1 MGSVQSLK
9 RLEGL
14 SSSSSTSS
22 TWSRWR
28 DWKEALYLAAAGMG
42 EGPRMGPPGASH
54 REAAPHP
61 GPGGNR
67 GQWCHLSSVQGF
79 QGTRKD
85 FQHLPSCFSIYCGGQ
100 RRHTKGLLGQ
110 AEGSPGEYNTAQKRA

>member
-1 MGSVQSLK
+1 MGSTQSRR

-28 DWKEALYLAAAGMG
+28 DWKEALYLAVAGMG

-61 GPGGNR
+61 GPGGNG
-67 GQWCHLSSVQGF
+67 GQWCHLSSVQDCH
-79 QGTRKD
+79 GTRND
-85 FQHLPSCFSIYCGGQ
+85 FQHLLSCSSI
-100 RRHTKGLLGQ
+100 
-110 AEGSPGEYNTAQKRA
+110 

>member
-1 MGSVQSLK
+1 MGSAQSRR

-61 GPGGNR
+61 GPGGNWAS
-67 GQWCHLSSVQGF
+67 GV
-79 QGTRKD
+79 
-85 FQHLPSCFSIYCGGQ
+85 I
-100 RRHTKGLLGQ
+100 
-110 AEGSPGEYNTAQKRA
+110 